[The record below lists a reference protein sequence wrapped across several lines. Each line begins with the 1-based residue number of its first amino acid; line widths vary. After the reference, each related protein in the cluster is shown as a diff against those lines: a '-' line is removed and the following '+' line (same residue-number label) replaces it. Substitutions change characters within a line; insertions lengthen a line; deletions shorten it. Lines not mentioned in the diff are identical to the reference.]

1 MNTPFER
8 YASIALSL
16 MIIFGCWHTL
26 MPQTNAD
33 LGASS
38 SLHAIVAGKVRH
50 GHFKTWHEV
59 GELNLA

>member
-50 GHFKTWHEV
+50 GHFET
-59 GELNLA
+59 